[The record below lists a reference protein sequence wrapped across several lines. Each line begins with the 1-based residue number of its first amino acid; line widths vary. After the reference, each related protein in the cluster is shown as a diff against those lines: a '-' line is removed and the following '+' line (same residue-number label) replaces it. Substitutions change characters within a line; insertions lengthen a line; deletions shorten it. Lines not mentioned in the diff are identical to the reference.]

1 MRLGI
6 VSNARST
13 RNKRGLGPVE
23 ALLRDRPDV
32 LHRLFDGSRTMTELL
47 RELAGAGV
55 TLLAIN
61 GGDGTIQ
68 AALTSLL
75 EDRPFAA
82 LPPVALVPG
91 GMANMTA
98 QDVGIRQRGAAGI
111 GRLLAAMQTG
121 GIDAAVVERHVL
133 RVDGI
138 DGRPAQRGMFFGAA
152 GIYDV
157 IDFCVSRIHK
167 LGFKGEAAH
176 AATMAWLLGNG
187 ALRGLEAV
195 GIHGHDVGIAFA
207 GEPLRQTRQLIV
219 LATTLDRLVLGS
231 RPFWN
236 DADGDLR
243 FTTIAHPASG
253 LLRHARQLLFGG
265 AVRRLPP
272 GMADSRGLDRVEL
285 TLDTPFTIDGEFF
298 AVRPGGRL
306 ELTAPERVRF
316 VRL

>member
-1 MRLGI
+1 M
-6 VSNARST
+6 T
-13 RNKRGLGPVE
+13 GLMG
-23 ALLRDRPDV
+23 
-32 LHRLFDGSRTMTELL
+32 
-47 RELAGAGV
+47 ELAGAGV
-55 TLLAIN
+55 DLVAIN

-75 EDRPFAA
+75 EDRPFAT

-98 QDVGIRQRGAAGI
+98 QDVGIRRRGADGI
-111 GRLLAAMQTG
+111 GRLLAAVDG
-121 GIDAAVVERHVL
+121 GAIEPAIVERHVL

-138 DGRPAQRGMFFGAA
+138 DGTTAQHGMFFGAA
-152 GIYDV
+152 GIYDAIQV
-157 IDFCVSRIHK
+157 CKEQIHS

-176 AATMAWLLGNG
+176 AVTLAWLLGNG
-187 ALRGLEAV
+187 TFRGLEAV
-195 GIHGHDVGIAFA
+195 GIHGHDVGIAFE
-207 GEPLRQTRQLIV
+207 GEALRQTRQLIV

-236 DADGDLR
+236 ADGHDLR
-243 FTTIAHPASG
+243 FTTIAHPARG
-253 LLRHARQLLFGG
+253 LLRNARQLLFGNH
-265 AVRRLPP
+265 VRNLPP
-272 GMADSRGLDRVEL
+272 GMAESRGAERVEL

-306 ELTAPERVRF
+306 VLTAAERVRF